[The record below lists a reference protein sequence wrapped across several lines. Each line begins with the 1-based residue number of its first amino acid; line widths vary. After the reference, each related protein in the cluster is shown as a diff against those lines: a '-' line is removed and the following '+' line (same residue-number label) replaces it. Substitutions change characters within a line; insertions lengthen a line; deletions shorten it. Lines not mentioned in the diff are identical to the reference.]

1 MQNFAYL
8 VADPDARVAAVIDPS
23 FDARILQQIAAE
35 RGWKIDLI
43 LNTHQHFDHVF
54 DNERL
59 ASETGAKVAA
69 HWLAPTRK
77 DIAFDD
83 GDVLTVGS
91 VKLRVVHTPGHSPD
105 SVCFVIED
113 RLFTGDTL
121 FIGEC
126 GRCDLPGSDPGAMYD
141 SLFTKLGSL
150 DGKLVVLP
158 GHDYGP
164 APSATLEE
172 QRRANYVLR
181 PRSRAEFIRF
191 VLS

>member
-59 ASETGAKVAA
+59 AAETGAKVAA
-69 HWLAPTRK
+69 HRLAPTRK
-77 DIAFDD
+77 DITFDD
-83 GDVLTVGS
+83 GDVLAVGS
-91 VKLRVVHTPGHSPD
+91 LKLRVVHTPGHSPD
-105 SVCFVIED
+105 SVCFVVED

-141 SLFTKLGSL
+141 SLFHTLGAL
-150 DGKLVVLP
+150 DGKLAVLP

-164 APSATLEE
+164 APSATLED
-172 QRRANYVLR
+172 QRRTNYVLR